1 MALPSVHLDNVRS
14 PGLNVVWHHGDSADR
29 ERRLVKIRMSYAML
43 EVFLK
48 AKIDHSMVGTNVP
61 EDLEV
66 VGVYAEPDMFYPDTF
81 FWVVCRSGSFEVVY
95 DGNRIPERDFTYWRR
110 DYEQRA

>member
-1 MALPSVHLDNVRS
+1 MALPSVRLDNVRS
-14 PGLNVVWHHGDSADR
+14 PALNVVWHDSADKNH
-29 ERRLVKIRMSYAML
+29 RLVKIRVSYAIL

-48 AKIDHSMVGTNVP
+48 AKMNHEMVGTNAP

-66 VGVYAEPDMFYPDTF
+66 VGVYAEPDMFYTGTF
-81 FWVVCRSGSFEVVY
+81 FWVICRSGSFEVVH